1 MRLLL
6 ITQKVD
12 RSDPVL
18 GFFHRWIEKF
28 SKYYESITVI
38 CLYKGEYNLP
48 NNVRVLS
55 LGKENGK
62 SKIEYIINF
71 YKYIYQEKDNY
82 DKVFV
87 HMNQEYIL
95 LAGIV
100 WKIMKKDIFMWR
112 NHNIGNKLTDLAG
125 LFCKKVFCT
134 SRFSYTA
141 KYQNTQ
147 IMPVGVDLENFKPNS
162 SIKRIPNSILSLGR
176 IAPSKNIDIL
186 VDALVEIN
194 NPDIITS
201 IYGNPLPQ
209 DEIYYKGLE
218 IKGENHIDFYKGVT
232 NIETIDIYSA
242 NQIFVNMSSSGMYD
256 KTIFEAIACGCL
268 ILVSN
273 DNLRGQISDD
283 FIFHERN
290 KSEFILK
297 LNKLLNY
304 SDDQISKAKIELSN
318 FIKSHS
324 LDNLGQKLYDSIK

>member
-112 NHNIGNKLTDLAG
+112 NHNIGNKLTDLAQEKEEF
-125 LFCKKVFCT
+125 L
-134 SRFSYTA
+134 
-141 KYQNTQ
+141 
-147 IMPVGVDLENFKPNS
+147 IEN
-162 SIKRIPNSILSLGR
+162 L
-176 IAPSKNIDIL
+176 
-186 VDALVEIN
+186 
-194 NPDIITS
+194 
-201 IYGNPLPQ
+201 
-209 DEIYYKGLE
+209 
-218 IKGENHIDFYKGVT
+218 
-232 NIETIDIYSA
+232 
-242 NQIFVNMSSSGMYD
+242 
-256 KTIFEAIACGCL
+256 
-268 ILVSN
+268 
-273 DNLRGQISDD
+273 
-283 FIFHERN
+283 
-290 KSEFILK
+290 
-297 LNKLLNY
+297 
-304 SDDQISKAKIELSN
+304 
-318 FIKSHS
+318 FIK
-324 LDNLGQKLYDSIK
+324 LFQKEELKKGKDI